1 MAFNSASGYNNL
13 PSGNFTPEIFSQ
25 KVLKFFRRASVAED
39 ITNTD
44 YAGEIENF
52 GDTVRIIKEPTITI
66 SSYSRGSVVNPQDLA
81 DDQIT
86 MVVDQANA
94 FAFKIDDIE
103 ERQSHV
109 NFEALATSSGA
120 YSLKRAYDA
129 TVLQA
134 ISDGAGIAGSL
145 ATAASGSSA
154 PSALTTTDASG
165 LGTANAPVNITA
177 DSGDAAVNL
186 MLNMARHLDDQ
197 SVPEENRWFVA
208 PPAFYEQL
216 FSAGAKFA
224 EVQVTGDQTSP
235 LRNGLV
241 MQGNIAGFNCYKS
254 TALNSTGG
262 TDQVVLTDA
271 TATLATD
278 ATENVVLAGHMS
290 STATASHIA
299 KTEVVR
305 STETFSDIVRGLHVF
320 GRKVLRQEA
329 IVRGVIDFA

>member
-25 KVLKFFRRASVAED
+25 KVLKFFRRASVVED

-52 GDTVRIIKEPTITI
+52 GDTVRIIKEPTITV
-66 SSYSRGSVVNPQDLA
+66 SSYSRGAVVNPQDLA

-120 YSLKRAYDA
+120 FSLKRKYDA
-129 TVLQA
+129 NVLQA
-134 ISDGAGIAGSL
+134 MADGAGLTGGAATFGS
-145 ATAASGSSA
+145 ASA
-154 PSALTTTDASG
+154 PVDITGSG
-165 LGTANAPVNITA
+165 NE
-177 DSGDAAVNL
+177 DAAVNL
-186 MLNMARHLDDQ
+186 MLAIARALDDN
-197 SVPEENRWFVA
+197 SIPEENRWFVA
-208 PPAFYEQL
+208 PPIFWENL
-216 FSAGAKFA
+216 FKAGAKFA
-224 EVQVTGDQTSP
+224 EVQVTGDATSP

-241 MQGNIAGFNCYKS
+241 MQGNIAGMNCYKT
-254 TALNSTGG
+254 TALNNSG
-262 TDQVVLTDA
+262 TDVVTITSQD
-271 TATLATD
+271 TTND
-278 ATENVVLAGHMS
+278 FVVLAGHMS
-290 STATASHIA
+290 STSTASHIA

-320 GRKVLRQEA
+320 GRKVLRPEA
-329 IVRGVIDFA
+329 LAVGVVKTD

>member
-1 MAFNSASGYNNL
+1 MAFNSASGHNNL
-13 PSGNFTPEIFSQ
+13 PSGNFTPQIFSQ
-25 KVLKFFRRASVAED
+25 KVLKFFRRASVVED

-44 YAGEIENF
+44 YYGEIENF
-52 GDTVRIIKEPTITI
+52 GDTVKIIKEPTLTI
-66 SSYSRGSVVNPQDLA
+66 SSYARGAVINPQDLA

-103 ERQSHV
+103 ERHSHV

-120 YSLKRAYDA
+120 FSLKRAYDA
-129 TVLQA
+129 SVLQVMA
-134 ISDGAGIAGSL
+134 DGAGITG
-145 ATAASGSSA
+145 TN
-154 PSALTTTDASG
+154 
-165 LGTANAPVNITA
+165 LGTAGSPVDITG
-177 DSGDAAVNL
+177 SGNEDVAVNL
-186 MLNMARHLDDQ
+186 LMTMARELDDN

-208 PPAFYEQL
+208 PPIFYENA
-216 FSAGAKFA
+216 FKAGAKFA
-224 EVQVTGDQTSP
+224 EVQVTGDATTP

-254 TALNSTGG
+254 TALNNSG
-262 TDQVVLTDA
+262 TDVVTISGQD
-271 TATLATD
+271 TTND
-278 ATENVVLAGHMS
+278 FVVMAGHMS

-320 GRKVLRQEA
+320 GRKVLRPEA
-329 IVRGVIDFA
+329 LAVGVVKTD

>member
-1 MAFNSASGYNNL
+1 MAFNSASGHNNL

-52 GDTVRIIKEPTITI
+52 GDTVRVIKEPTITVA
-66 SSYSRGSVVNPQDLA
+66 SYSRGAVINPQDLA

-103 ERQSHV
+103 ERHSHV

-120 YSLKRAYDA
+120 FSLKRKYDA
-129 TVLQA
+129 NVLQA
-134 ISDGAGIAGSL
+134 MADGAGI
-145 ATAASGSSA
+145 TGSSTTIG
-154 PSALTTTDASG
+154 SASSPVDITGSG
-165 LGTANAPVNITA
+165 NE
-177 DSGDAAVNL
+177 DAAVNL
-186 MLNMARHLDDQ
+186 LLSMARLMDDN

-208 PPAFYEQL
+208 PPVFYENM
-216 FSAGAKFA
+216 FKAGAKFA
-224 EVQVTGDQTSP
+224 EVQVTGDATSP

-254 TALNSTGG
+254 TVLNNSG
-262 TDQVVLTDA
+262 TDVVTINSQDTTNDFVVLG
-271 TATLATD
+271 
-278 ATENVVLAGHMS
+278 GHMS
-290 STATASHIA
+290 STSTASHIA
-299 KTEVVR
+299 KPEVVR

-320 GRKVLRQEA
+320 GRKVLRPEA
-329 IVRGVIDFA
+329 LAVGVVKTD

>member
-1 MAFNSASGYNNL
+1 MAFNSASGHNNL
-13 PSGNFTPEIFSQ
+13 PSGNFTPQIFSQ
-25 KVLKFFRRASVAED
+25 KVLKFFRRASVVED

-44 YAGEIENF
+44 YYGEIENF
-52 GDTVRIIKEPTITI
+52 GDTVKIIKEPTLTI
-66 SSYSRGSVVNPQDLA
+66 SSYARGAVINPQDLA

-103 ERQSHV
+103 ERHSHV

-120 YSLKRAYDA
+120 FSLKRAYDA
-129 TVLQA
+129 SVLQEMA
-134 ISDGAGIAGSL
+134 DGAGITGTNIGTAGSPVDI
-145 ATAASGSSA
+145 TGSGNE
-154 PSALTTTDASG
+154 D
-165 LGTANAPVNITA
+165 V
-177 DSGDAAVNL
+177 AVNL
-186 MLNMARHLDDQ
+186 LMTMARELDDN

-208 PPAFYEQL
+208 PPIFYENA
-216 FSAGAKFA
+216 FKAGAKFA
-224 EVQVTGDQTSP
+224 EVQVTGDATTP

-254 TALNSTGG
+254 TALNNSG
-262 TDQVVLTDA
+262 TDVVTISGQD
-271 TATLATD
+271 TTND
-278 ATENVVLAGHMS
+278 FVVMAGHMS

-320 GRKVLRQEA
+320 GRKVLRPEA
-329 IVRGVIDFA
+329 LAVGVVKTD

>member
-1 MAFNSASGYNNL
+1 MAFDSASGYNNL

-52 GDTVRIIKEPTITI
+52 GDTVRIIKEPTITV

-81 DDQIT
+81 DDQTT

-120 YSLKRAYDA
+120 YSLKRNYDA
-129 TVLQA
+129 NILTAMASGAGLTGESGAETAQ
-134 ISDGAGIAGSL
+134 ISDIGTLG
-145 ATAASGSSA
+145 
-154 PSALTTTDASG
+154 SALDIGGATT
-165 LGTANAPVNITA
+165 P
-177 DSGDAAVNL
+177 GDTAVNT
-186 MLNMARHLDDQ
+186 MLVMAQALDDQ

-208 PPAFYEQL
+208 PPAFYKHL

-224 EVQVTGDQTSP
+224 EVQVTGDATSP

-241 MQGNIAGFNCYKS
+241 SLGNIAGFQCYKS
-254 TALNSTGG
+254 TALVSNGG
-262 TDQVVLTDA
+262 PDQVTLSG
-271 TATLATD
+271 LATD
-278 ATENVVLAGHMS
+278 GTENLLLAGHMS

-320 GRKVLRQEA
+320 GRKVLRPEA
-329 IVRGVIDFA
+329 MVRGVVSLD